1 MKAWGLHLKSNWA
14 FLLLVYTDML
24 AAEKGMFG
32 FWKVIVSIANGNNQ
46 ESIDQPLSWTK
57 CIPFVRL
64 SAFTI
69 TLRKSNVNSRYVRFE
84 FFVLQ

>member
-46 ESIDQPLSWTK
+46 ESIDQPLLNQMH
-57 CIPFVRL
+57 PFCTPFCVYHYFPKKQR
-64 SAFTI
+64 
-69 TLRKSNVNSRYVRFE
+69 
-84 FFVLQ
+84 